1 MKLSQSTTETGKQIF
16 HSNSW
21 NLTVDQELILEL
33 ISEARKNGSNKA
45 RLCLHREPSEIM
57 QVTYLAFIAP
67 YEDQIHCHPHRPEV
81 LIPIFGEAEAR
92 VFDQFGNIVSS
103 QIMRG
108 KSGEA
113 FSSDVGTWH
122 SLKVQ
127 SSEFVMVEIGL
138 GPFRPDSTIFMN
150 MKGGE

>member
-1 MKLSQSTTETGKQIF
+1 MKLSQSTTETGKQVF

-33 ISEARKNGSNKA
+33 ISEARKSGSNKA
-45 RLCLHREPSEIM
+45 RLCLHQEPNEVM

-67 YEDQIHCHPHRPEV
+67 YEDKVHCHPHRPEV
-81 LIPIFGEAEAR
+81 LIPILGEAEAR
-92 VFDQFGNIVSS
+92 VFDQFGNILSS

-127 SSEFVMVEIGL
+127 SSEFVMIEIGL

>member
-1 MKLSQSTTETGKQIF
+1 MKLSLATTETGKQVF

-21 NLTVDQELILEL
+21 NLNVDEELILDL
-33 ISEARKNGSNKA
+33 ISEAKKNESNKA
-45 RLCLHREPSEIM
+45 RLCLHRKPDEVM

-67 YEDQIHCHPHRPEV
+67 YEDRVHCHPHRPEV
-81 LIPIFGEAEAR
+81 LIPILGEAEAR
-92 VFDQFGNIVSS
+92 VFDQSGNIISS
-103 QIMRG
+103 RAMRG

-127 SSEFVMVEIGL
+127 SSEFVMVEIGI
-138 GPFRPDSTIFMN
+138 GPFRHDSTIFMD
-150 MKGGE
+150 MKGGK

>member
-21 NLTVDQELILEL
+21 NFTVDEELILEL
-33 ISEARKNGSNKA
+33 ISEAKKNKSNKA
-45 RLCLHREPSEIM
+45 RLCLHREPKEVM

-67 YEDQIHCHPHRPEV
+67 YEDKVHCHPHRPEV
-81 LIPIFGEAEAR
+81 LIPILGEAEAR
-92 VFDQFGNIVSS
+92 VFDQFGNILSS

-138 GPFRPDSTIFMN
+138 GPFQQDSTIFMN